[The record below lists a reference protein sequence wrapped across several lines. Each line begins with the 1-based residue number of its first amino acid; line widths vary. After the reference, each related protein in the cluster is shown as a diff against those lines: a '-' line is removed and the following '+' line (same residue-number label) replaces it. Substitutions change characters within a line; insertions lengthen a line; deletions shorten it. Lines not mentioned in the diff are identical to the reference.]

1 MSRLTILVL
10 LISFL
15 LKDISQVKWEIHN
28 AAQEELKA
36 LIEENKM

>member
-1 MSRLTILVL
+1 MSKFFILVL

-15 LKDISQVKWEIHN
+15 LKDIFQVKWEIHN
-28 AAQEELKA
+28 AAQEELKT